1 MLYRILYN
9 TGYIVNQGDIEH
21 IANRIKRLDDDRA
34 LLEIM
39 GLRGKVKILKNNLNE
54 NAFFKYSNELL

>member
-1 MLYRILYN
+1 M
-9 TGYIVNQGDIEH
+9 
-21 IANRIKRLDDDRA
+21 ANRIKRLDDDRA

-54 NAFFKYSNELL
+54 NAFLNI